1 MNARILEILRSYLIG
16 DIDFN
21 TLEDRV
27 IPLAWEV
34 DDEYRDFVDQIA
46 VEISYVKDDASD
58 EDLFRVRVADLIVPE
73 VSQAAL

>member
-1 MNARILEILRSYLIG
+1 MNSRIFEILRSYLIG
-16 DIDFN
+16 DIDFD

-34 DDEYRDFVDQIA
+34 DGEDRDLVDQIA

-58 EDLFRVRVADLIVPE
+58 EDLFKVRIADMLVPE
-73 VSQAAL
+73 VTQATL

>member
-73 VSQAAL
+73 VSQAVV

>member
-34 DDEYRDFVDQIA
+34 DDEDRDFVDQIA
-46 VEISYVKDDASD
+46 VEIAYVKDDTSD
-58 EDLFRVRVADLIVPE
+58 EVLFRVRIADMLVPE
-73 VSQAAL
+73 VSQATL

>member
-1 MNARILEILRSYLIG
+1 MNSRVFEILRSYLIG
-16 DIDFN
+16 DIDFD

-34 DDEYRDFVDQIA
+34 DGEDRDLVDQIA

>member
-46 VEISYVKDDASD
+46 VEIAYVKDLYSGC
-58 EDLFRVRVADLIVPE
+58 
-73 VSQAAL
+73 AL

>member
-1 MNARILEILRSYLIG
+1 MTSAEPKTSPTRMFGTGRLL
-16 DIDFN
+16 
-21 TLEDRV
+21 
-27 IPLAWEV
+27 LAWEV
-34 DDEYRDFVDQIA
+34 DGEDRDLVDQIA

>member
-1 MNARILEILRSYLIG
+1 MNSRIFEILRPYLIG
-16 DIDFN
+16 DIDFD

-34 DDEYRDFVDQIA
+34 DGEDRDLVDQIA
-46 VEISYVKDDASD
+46 VEISYVKDDASA
-58 EDLFRVRVADLIVPE
+58 ENLFRVRVADLIVPE